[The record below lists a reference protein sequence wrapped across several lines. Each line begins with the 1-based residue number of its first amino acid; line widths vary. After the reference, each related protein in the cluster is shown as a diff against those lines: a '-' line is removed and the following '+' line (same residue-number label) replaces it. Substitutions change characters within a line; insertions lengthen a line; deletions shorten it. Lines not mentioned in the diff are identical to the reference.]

1 MISYDITKLK
11 ISEDLHSIFVVRN
24 IQQGTVSK
32 NYLYSIPFGNS
43 VDFDDDNIEHSAEVG
58 NQVYSLSTIG
68 SGVIIVYNDD
78 QCINIA
84 TFINSNFLATID
96 KFHQLDDTYQYSL
109 MENHKIICLKQIQH
123 DSVEFFVIHPRQQRI
138 SDSAFKITEFS
149 NYRYNY
155 PSIIMIKGGNEIIR
169 YNFVKSKFTYVHLNS
184 CFVALQPDSDRNM
197 HYHGLLD
204 IGKHFVKARLD

>member
-1 MISYDITKLK
+1 MEYSINPQDSAILYFVVYLNGVYTIYFIYLVDSTSEEVCSMISYDITKLK

-43 VDFDDDNIEHSAEVG
+43 VDFDDDDIEHSAEVG

-109 MENHKIICLKQIQH
+109 MENHKII
-123 DSVEFFVIHPRQQRI
+123 
-138 SDSAFKITEFS
+138 
-149 NYRYNY
+149 
-155 PSIIMIKGGNEIIR
+155 
-169 YNFVKSKFTYVHLNS
+169 
-184 CFVALQPDSDRNM
+184 
-197 HYHGLLD
+197 
-204 IGKHFVKARLD
+204 